1 MSLII
6 STVST
11 VVMWT
16 VTSLAALAAV
26 DMIIYHYIDER
37 RERPDKI

>member
-11 VVMWT
+11 VAVWT
-16 VTSLAALAAV
+16 VASLAALAAV
-26 DMIIYHYIDER
+26 DMIIYHFVDGR

>member
-16 VTSLAALAAV
+16 ATSLAALAAV
-26 DMIIYHYIDER
+26 DMIIYHHIER

>member
-11 VVMWT
+11 VAVWT
-16 VTSLAALAAV
+16 VASLAALAAV
-26 DMIIYHYIDER
+26 DMIIYHHIER

>member
-6 STVST
+6 STVSP
-11 VVMWT
+11 VAVWT
-16 VTSLAALAAV
+16 GASLAALAAV

-37 RERPDKI
+37 RDHPDKI